1 MRHRGTTHLGSSRVA
16 ARAARCAGM
25 VALWL
30 WIIGCADTPI
40 DWSAARVDSTR
51 VAVVVTPDG
60 TLRPDSLAAL
70 AAQLPS
76 PDAAACP
83 GSLVLAR
90 AGRQLYAA
98 WWRARADSGALLLAA
113 RSADEGRHWTAPV
126 PVDTTDVGVTGCDRA
141 PPTLAADSASGYVH
155 LAYALTGQ
163 EGPGLFFAHSM
174 DGGATFHAPVP
185 IFYGE
190 RLGRASVAADGDH
203 VVVAFEDPNSRRPRV
218 GLALSR
224 TMGHI
229 FEERILP
236 VSDDNGAAT
245 HPLAAVRGK
254 RVSVAWERRP
264 PSDGATALVAIRSG
278 TLR

>member
-16 ARAARCAGM
+16 ARCAGIA
-25 VALWL
+25 ALCA
-30 WIIGCADTPI
+30 WIIGCADGPV
-40 DWSAARVDSTR
+40 DWSTARVESTR
-51 VAVVVTPDG
+51 VAVVVTPEG

-70 AAQLPS
+70 AAQIPS

-90 AGRQLYAA
+90 AGKQLYAA
-98 WWRARADSGALLLAA
+98 WWRARPDSGALLLVA
-113 RSADEGRHWTAPV
+113 RSADDGRHWSAPA
-126 PVDTTDVGVTGCDRA
+126 PVDTSDVGVTGCGRV
-141 PPTLAADSASGYVH
+141 PPTVAADSASGYVH
-155 LAYALTGQ
+155 VAYALAGR

-203 VVVAFEDPNSRRPRV
+203 VVVAFEDPNSRTPRV

-236 VSDDNGAAT
+236 VSDDNGAAM
-245 HPLAAVRGK
+245 HPLAAVRGR

-264 PSDGATALVAIRSG
+264 PSDSAAALVAIRSG
-278 TLR
+278 TLH

>member
-1 MRHRGTTHLGSSRVA
+1 MHPRGTAHLGSSRVA
-16 ARAARCAGM
+16 ARAARIAALCAG
-25 VALWL
+25 
-30 WIIGCADTPI
+30 IIGCADAPV
-40 DWSAARVDSTR
+40 DWSTARVDSTR
-51 VAVVVTPDG
+51 VPVIVTSEG

-70 AAQLPS
+70 AARLPP
-76 PDAAACP
+76 PDAAVCP

-98 WWRARADSGALLLAA
+98 WWRARPDSGALLLAA
-113 RSADEGRHWTAPV
+113 RTGDDGRHWSAPA

-141 PPTLAADSASGYVH
+141 PPALAADSASGYVH
-155 LAYALTGQ
+155 VAFALTGK

-203 VVVAFEDPNSRRPRV
+203 VVVAFEDPNSRTPRV

-264 PSDGATALVAIRSG
+264 SSDSAAALVVIRSG

>member
-16 ARAARCAGM
+16 ARCATIAALCGA
-25 VALWL
+25 
-30 WIIGCADTPI
+30 IIGCADGPVA
-40 DWSAARVDSTR
+40 WSTARVDSTQ
-51 VAVVVTPDG
+51 VAVVVTPEG
-60 TLRPDSLAAL
+60 TLLPDSLATL
-70 AAQLPS
+70 AAHLPS

-83 GSLVLAR
+83 GSLALAR
-90 AGRQLYAA
+90 AGRWLYAA
-98 WWRARADSGALLLAA
+98 WWRARPDSGAVLLAA
-113 RSADEGRHWTAPV
+113 RTADDGRHWSAPA
-126 PVDTTDVGVTGCDRA
+126 PVDTTDVGVAGCRRA
-141 PPTLAADSASGYVH
+141 PPALAADSASGYVH
-155 LAYALTGQ
+155 VAFALTGR

-185 IFYGE
+185 IFYGD

-203 VVVAFEDPNSRRPRV
+203 VVVAFEDPNSRTPRV

-245 HPLAAVRGK
+245 RPLAALRG
-254 RVSVAWERRP
+254 RRLSVAWERRP
-264 PSDGATALVAIRSG
+264 PSDSTAALVAIRSG